1 MAKQKKQ
8 AKGSRGSNR
17 NLTQDVLAKYR
28 QRPDTTETASG
39 LIYRIIDDAQ
49 GEQHGPHHR
58 VKVHQRIMLGDGTV
72 IDDTYKKGL
81 PEDFAISEAIEGLQ
95 EALPMMSVGARYEFV
110 IPPELAWGKRGN
122 SGAIGPNA
130 VMIVDV
136 RLVDIE

>member
-49 GEQHGPHHR
+49 GEQPGPHHR

-95 EALPMMSVGARYEFV
+95 EALQWLR
-110 IPPELAWGKRGN
+110 
-122 SGAIGPNA
+122 
-130 VMIVDV
+130 
-136 RLVDIE
+136 